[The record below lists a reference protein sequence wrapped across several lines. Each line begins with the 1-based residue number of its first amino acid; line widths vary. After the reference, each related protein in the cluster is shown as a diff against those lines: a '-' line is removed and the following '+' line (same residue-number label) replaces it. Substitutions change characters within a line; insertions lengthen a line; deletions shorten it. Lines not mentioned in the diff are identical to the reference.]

1 MNSEFPFFV
10 LYYLGLLVAT
20 VFLSRFIFRKYIYFA
35 KSYHLIKAVNSR
47 AAHKGTVFT
56 GGGVVYAAVIMVSAL
71 ILDDLDFVEFSNFS
85 PIVATAILISILGFY
100 DDFIQISAFNKY
112 IVLTFLILML
122 LYANSTL
129 PIIQNFNGFLGI
141 YEIGY
146 IPGLIF
152 TAFVYLSI
160 MNAINLTDGIDGYLA
175 IFSIS
180 FFFSFLYTNN
190 LNEFYTLTSV
200 SIIIIG
206 CSIIFLRYNF
216 SKGKK
221 LFVGDAGS
229 LFIGFWIATFLVT
242 YITSSTY
249 SISVESFAIN
259 LENIPVIAIS
269 IISIPVLDTLRV
281 MLVRILNK
289 KSPFS
294 ADRNHLHHILL
305 DSGMTHLRTSI
316 FLTVIN
322 WFNCI
327 AIFLM
332 EQNFNSKEL
341 TIIYILIS
349 LFWFFFFEYINRKNL
364 ISSKGEVSEFFCL
377 ESFY

>member
-1 MNSEFPFFV
+1 MNSGFPFLV
-10 LYYLGLLVAT
+10 YYLGVLIGT
-20 VFLSRFIFRKYIYFA
+20 VLLSRFIFRKYIGFA
-35 KSYHLIKAVNSR
+35 QSYNLVKAVNSR
-47 AAHKGTVFT
+47 AAHKGAVFT
-56 GGGVVYAAVIMVSAL
+56 GGGLVYAAIIMVAAL
-71 ILDDLDFVEFSNFS
+71 ILDNVDFVEFSNFS
-85 PIVATAILISILGFY
+85 PIVATAILVSILGFY
-100 DDFIQISAFNKY
+100 DDFIEISPFNKY

-122 LYANSTL
+122 LYANATL
-129 PIIQNFNGFLGI
+129 PIIQNLNGFLGI

-152 TAFVYLSI
+152 TSFVYLSI

-175 IFSIS
+175 IFSI
-180 FFFSFLYTNN
+180 FFFTSLLYNFDVN
-190 LNEFYTLTSV
+190 KFYTLNTV
-200 SIIIIG
+200 SAIIIG
-206 CSIIFLRYNF
+206 CSAMFMRYNF

-229 LFIGFWIATFLVT
+229 LFIGFWIATYLIT
-242 YITSSTY
+242 YITSAQNSILVDVY
-249 SISVESFAIN
+249 SIQ

-269 IISIPVLDTLRV
+269 MISIPVLDTLRV
-281 MLVRILNK
+281 MLVRIINK
-289 KSPFS
+289 KSPFA

-305 DSGMTHLRTSI
+305 DSGMTHLRTSL

-341 TIIYILIS
+341 TIIYILLS

-364 ISSKGEVSEFFCL
+364 ISSKG
-377 ESFY
+377 